1 MTNRN
6 VKSNLSPE
14 DIKLL
19 NTVNTSIYHV
29 SDEAKAAARCNHRSV
44 DGNKDELIM
53 SQTGF
58 DIYCNTCKADLHF
71 VDINTPKSDL
81 VAACDFIK
89 NVIQTMKLADPT
101 DSPEAAKFYE
111 MIAYL
116 DILPDAAYKAFKNAN
131 DLYLD
136 KYISANVDDDEDESN
151 YNDGIYTG
159 NIYTGVDKPQI
170 MPNPVVPVQQDL
182 QTLYTGSEI
191 PMASNI
197 MYNGSGVPVQQN
209 IPMQTSNK

>member
-1 MTNRN
+1 MTKIN
-6 VKSNLSPE
+6 VKSNLTPE

-19 NTVNTSIYHV
+19 DTANNSIYHV

-44 DGNKDELIM
+44 DGDKDELVV

-71 VDINTPKSDL
+71 VDTDMPKSDL

-131 DLYLD
+131 DLYLN
-136 KYISANVDDDEDESN
+136 KYISANVDNNVDDEDGS
-151 YNDGIYTG
+151 DHHCG
-159 NIYTGVDKPQI
+159 
-170 MPNPVVPVQQDL
+170 PVTYQ
-182 QTLYTGSEI
+182 GW
-191 PMASNI
+191 
-197 MYNGSGVPVQQN
+197 
-209 IPMQTSNK
+209 